1 MQTDLIFD
9 EKSNYSPKQRNMEVF
24 RGAVQRRNR
33 DETHDGNIN
42 SSQKVW
48 ERAVRSQQSPRA
60 QDKLFLR

>member
-33 DETHDGNIN
+33 DETQRTTGILI
-42 SSQKVW
+42 
-48 ERAVRSQQSPRA
+48 AVRKSGSA
-60 QDKLFLR
+60 L